1 MRDCVLDGDNL
12 NAEAMRS
19 DSFQRVVLE
28 APPPQEVNAL
38 RRIPR
43 KEFEG
48 HIEMIRN
55 DAIELRSATDGC
67 FLTDDEA
74 SHFTDRQNNA
84 IIDHHIQEAYCG
96 RKHFHTMEKEDKPEL
111 IRHLRCIKNALREI
125 TPPPVLEYSQSS
137 VMLVKGAC
145 VSHETELSK
154 SGLRNLE
161 MLPSFHSFF
170 VEFHRIPGTSGDFRR
185 LRRISE
191 STFVS
196 FSPHPQTSALYSDIR
211 LCVG

>member
-1 MRDCVLDGDNL
+1 M
-12 NAEAMRS
+12 NADAMRS

-55 DAIELRSATDGC
+55 DAIELRSATDSRY
-67 FLTDDEA
+67 LTDDET

-145 VSHETELSK
+145 VSHETEFPRVDLGIWRCSRV
-154 SGLRNLE
+154 STRFSWTSAEFRGLPPTSADFAGFPSPLLFRF
-161 MLPSFHSFF
+161 LP
-170 VEFHRIPGTSGDFRR
+170 IRR
-185 LRRISE
+185 LAHSTVIS
-191 STFVS
+191 
-196 FSPHPQTSALYSDIR
+196 D
-211 LCVG
+211 CVWDEDEH